1 MEGVYSE
8 LLLYFPWSSEN
19 ELKGNNVEEC
29 LELFNQNNEI
39 IKKNKIAIFPN
50 SAMINAMIEM
60 LDSNESTKPHHIGR
74 KNFDSNFHH

>member
-1 MEGVYSE
+1 MESVYSE

-60 LDSNESTKPHHIGR
+60 LDSNDEDPQWRDIADMNSIH
-74 KNFDSNFHH
+74 